1 MWYVSCHAWWKSCES
16 FHPYEICLV
25 VMLHL
30 VNSEFCCPLGY
41 FFLPTSEKVF
51 LVWLYTL
58 TLGQREINSWITNVH
73 LYLLIC
79 WCYYFF
85 FFIVIFFF
93 LEGWKSVL
101 IYLLELIVIGLH
113 QMLRSKVFQLLVVL
127 MEQVLARWERK
138 FVLLNPWNYC
148 NSELVFYSGFLT

>member
-1 MWYVSCHAWWKSCES
+1 MICILSCLMKIMWIISSLWNLSGCNVAFGKLRILLSSW
-16 FHPYEICLV
+16 L
-25 VMLHL
+25 
-30 VNSEFCCPLGY
+30 